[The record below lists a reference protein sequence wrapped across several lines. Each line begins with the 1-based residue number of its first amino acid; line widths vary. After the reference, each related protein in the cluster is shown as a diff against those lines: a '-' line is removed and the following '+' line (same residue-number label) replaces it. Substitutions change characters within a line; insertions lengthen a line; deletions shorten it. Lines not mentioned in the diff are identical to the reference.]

1 MTIKT
6 IVTIMKRGEY
16 MRLGCKTGC
25 KTGWKT
31 GCKTGALRHPY
42 KSQAADWRWILTHLI
57 SVTAGKIVSSNVP
70 PTSFLVEFQAFCS
83 YYTMFTAKK
92 SPPVQLLRHIVQF
105 TKSTT
110 FYKKFEKMMKSCFFG
125 NIQRIGGLWFD
136 IRSDKRFANI
146 WSGWTNKEI
155 VWKF

>member
-1 MTIKT
+1 
-6 IVTIMKRGEY
+6 
-16 MRLGCKTGC
+16 MRLGC
-25 KTGWKT
+25 KT

-57 SVTAGKIVSSNVP
+57 SVTKIVSSNVP

-83 YYTMFTAKK
+83 YYTIFTAKK

-125 NIQRIGGLWFD
+125 NIQRIGGF
-136 IRSDKRFANI
+136 
-146 WSGWTNKEI
+146 
-155 VWKF
+155 